1 MPYISASIIMQM
13 MAVVVPSLAA
23 MKKEGEAGRRKITQY
38 TRYGTLGLA
47 TFQAIGAS
55 IAFQNQGVVIN
66 PGPQF
71 VFIACVTLVTGTM
84 FLMWLG
90 EQVTERG
97 IGNGISMIILA
108 GIVAGLPSALGGT
121 LELVRNGE
129 MPAALALILFFLVL
143 AVTAFVA
150 FVERGQRRIAVNYAK
165 RQQGRRMYQGRPPP
179 AVQAEHGRR
188 HSADLRV
195 QPDPVPGDRRA
206 VVRHRRQHGLAAGHG
221 RQPVAGPAGLHADL
235 RRPDHLLLLLSTR
248 RWCSIRARRP
258 TT

>member
-1 MPYISASIIMQM
+1 
-13 MAVVVPSLAA
+13 V
-23 MKKEGEAGRRKITQY
+23 
-38 TRYGTLGLA
+38 
-47 TFQAIGAS
+47 
-55 IAFQNQGVVIN
+55 AFQNQGVVIN

-71 VFIACVTLVTGTM
+71 VFIACVTMVTGTM

-165 RQQGRRMYQGRPPP
+165 RQQGRRMYQGQTTHLPFKLNMAGVIPPIFASSLILFP
-179 AVQAEHGRR
+179 ATVAQWFGTAESMGWLQVMA
-188 HSADLRV
+188 SSLS
-195 QPDPVPGDRRA
+195 PG
-206 VVRHRRQHGLAAGHG
+206 
-221 RQPVAGPAGLHADL
+221 QPVY
-235 RRPDHLLLLLSTR
+235 T
-248 RWCSIRARRP
+248 
-258 TT
+258 